1 MTDRVNSRIEN
12 KLLRTFV
19 EYTVLC
25 FGAAAAAFALE
36 QILIPTQIM
45 DGGMVGVA
53 MIISAKTPLP
63 LGVLTL
69 AFNLPLVFIG
79 GKKLERSFI
88 FRSLTAMA
96 VFSGSITLFG
106 RIGSSVTDDK
116 LLATVFGGVLL
127 GFGVGLVLLSGG
139 CLDGTEALAIMVS
152 RKVNISVGQFVLFL
166 NVLIYLT
173 AGALFG
179 LDRAL
184 YSMMT
189 YFIVSKVEDLI
200 NTGLQQGKAV
210 MIITDHGREIAAD
223 IYRSLG
229 RTVTLISG
237 SGLISGEKTVL
248 YCVITRIE
256 LSTLRK
262 LVEREDYS
270 AFMTVSDVSEIVGKH
285 IKSTAALDPPDKPAL
300 PERTVTVE
308 TYPPPESEES
318 GS

>member
-1 MTDRVNSRIEN
+1 METRIEN
-12 KLLRTFV
+12 RKLRTV
-19 EYTVLC
+19 LEYLVLC
-25 FGAAAAAFALE
+25 LGAATAAFALE

-69 AFNLPLVFIG
+69 VFNLPPVFIG

-96 VFSGSITLFG
+96 VFSGSLTLFG
-106 RIGSSVTDDK
+106 QLNSSVTDDK

-139 CLDGTEALAIMVS
+139 CLDGTEAFAIMLS
-152 RKVNISVGQFVLFL
+152 RKINISVGQFVLFL

-179 LDRAL
+179 LDRGL
-184 YSMMT
+184 YSLMT

-210 MIITDHGREIAAD
+210 MIITDHGREIADD
-223 IYRSLG
+223 IYRTLG
-229 RTVTLISG
+229 RTVTLIPG
-237 SGLISGEKTVL
+237 SGLISGEKTVI

-256 LSTLRK
+256 LSSLRK

-270 AFMTVSDVSEIVGKH
+270 AFMTVSDVSEIIGKH
-285 IKSTAALDPPDKPAL
+285 IKSTSALEHDVLPVLPDDTAAKTEPQTANGKGREA
-300 PERTVTVE
+300 
-308 TYPPPESEES
+308 
-318 GS
+318 

>member
-1 MTDRVNSRIEN
+1 METRIEN
-12 KLLRTFV
+12 RRLRTV
-19 EYTVLC
+19 LEYLVLC
-25 FGAAAAAFALE
+25 IGAATAAFALE
-36 QILIPTQIM
+36 RILIPTQIM

-63 LGVLTL
+63 LGALTL
-69 AFNLPLVFIG
+69 IFNLPLVLIG

-88 FRSLTAMA
+88 FRSLMAMA

-106 RIGSSVTDDK
+106 QLKNNVTDDK

-139 CLDGTEALAIMVS
+139 CLDGTEALAIMLS
-152 RKVNISVGQFVLFL
+152 RKINISVGQFVLLL

-184 YSMMT
+184 YSLMT

-210 MIITDHGREIAAD
+210 MIITDHGREIAED
-223 IYRSLG
+223 IYRTLG

-237 SGLISGEKTVL
+237 SGLISGEKTVV

-256 LSTLRK
+256 LSSLRK

-285 IKSTAALDPPDKPAL
+285 IKSTSALKRSAL
-300 PERTVTVE
+300 PDDTTATVE
-308 TYPPPESEES
+308 TYPPENAPQTAGEEDSEA
-318 GS
+318 

>member
-1 MTDRVNSRIEN
+1 MKDKIQNTILRIA
-12 KLLRTFV
+12 V
-19 EYTVLC
+19 EYLVLC
-25 FGAAAAAFALE
+25 FGAAAAAFSLE
-36 QILIPTQIM
+36 QILIPSQIM
-45 DGGMVGVA
+45 DGGMVGIA

-63 LGVLTL
+63 LSALTL

-96 VFSGSITLFG
+96 VFSGALTLFS
-106 RIGSSVTDDK
+106 RMENTVTQDK

-139 CLDGTEALAIMVS
+139 CLDGTEALAIMLS
-152 RKVNISVGQFVLFL
+152 RKINISVGQFVLFL

-184 YSMMT
+184 YSLMT

-200 NTGLQQGKAV
+200 NTGMQQGKAV
-210 MIITDHGREIAAD
+210 MIITDHGKEIAAD

-229 RTVTLISG
+229 RTVTLIPG

-248 YCVITRIE
+248 YCVVTRLE
-256 LSTLRK
+256 LSALRR
-262 LVEREDYS
+262 LVGREDYK
-270 AFMTVSDVSEIVGKH
+270 AFMTVSDVSEIVGSH
-285 IKSTAALDPPDKPAL
+285 IKSTSAIQPPEPPAL
-300 PERTVTVE
+300 PDDADMITVE
-308 TYPPPESEES
+308 S
-318 GS
+318 GDGT